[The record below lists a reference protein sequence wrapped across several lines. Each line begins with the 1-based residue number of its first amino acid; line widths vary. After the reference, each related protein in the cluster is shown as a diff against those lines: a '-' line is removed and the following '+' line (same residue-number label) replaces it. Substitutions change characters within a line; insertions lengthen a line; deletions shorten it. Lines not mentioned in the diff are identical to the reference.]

1 MYECKL
7 GNAIQ
12 SGKYNENVLLPDNVA
27 HLVATQCDTTANDIA
42 NDKLRLL
49 ELSQQ
54 LDTLMVEQ
62 SQIEETTR
70 NDEQK
75 FERKKRSLL
84 RKIEQI
90 RHEVDNMKAEESQLQ
105 KQWYVFLFIFSY
117 KLLHC

>member
-12 SGKYNENVLLPDNVA
+12 SGKYNENVFLPANVA

-62 SQIEETTR
+62 SRLEDAAR

-75 FERKKRSLL
+75 FERKKRSLQ

-90 RHEVDNMKAEESQLQ
+90 RHEVDSLKAEETQLQ
-105 KQWYVFLFIFSY
+105 KQWYVFWF
-117 KLLHC
+117 LLLLLRNY